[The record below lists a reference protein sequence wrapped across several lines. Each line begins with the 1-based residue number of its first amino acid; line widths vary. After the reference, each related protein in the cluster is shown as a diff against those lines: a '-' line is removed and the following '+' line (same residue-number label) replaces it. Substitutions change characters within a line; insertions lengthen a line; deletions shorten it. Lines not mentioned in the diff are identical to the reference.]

1 MTMVEIIAIITT
13 GILCVL
19 CVVCIIT
26 LIGSQRQ
33 AKANSKAIKDIE
45 NSLSSFG
52 DSIKAK
58 TDQLIDH
65 MDRQQVDELQT
76 QRLELLEQEVLRLSE
91 LEKKTKE
98 MESEQADIPD
108 ASSQVSAPDGI
119 YMPDEIEEAEIEEI
133 EEIDD
138 EIELDDI
145 FRELEAMG
153 AEEAEKPAELQQRQE
168 PEPDPPQQAVPAT
181 PVPQQAAPAPQQPAA
196 PPLQPQE
203 FTSDQLYA
211 QMEQLMREQIQL
223 QAAPPPPQPAPP
235 RQPQPA
241 PAPPEP
247 APEPTRYHQGYNIGR
262 SGKKYTAEE
271 LNMLIRE

>member
-1 MTMVEIIAIITT
+1 MTMIEIIAIITA

-19 CVVCIIT
+19 CVVCVIAV
-26 LIGSQRQ
+26 IGNQRQ

-45 NSLSSFG
+45 KSLSSFG

-76 QRLELLEQEVLRLSE
+76 QRLELLEQEVLRLTE
-91 LEKKTKE
+91 LEKTAAAAE
-98 MESEQADIPD
+98 AAPADVPD
-108 ASSQVSAPDGI
+108 APGAVSAPDGI
-119 YMPDEIEEAEIEEI
+119 YKPEEIYGLDEIEEI

-138 EIELDDI
+138 EIELDDL

-153 AEEAEKPAELQQRQE
+153 AGEDDGPAEEQQI
-168 PEPDPPQQAVPAT
+168 PEP
-181 PVPQQAAPAPQQPAA
+181 QPAA
-196 PPLQPQE
+196 PMKPPQPVPAAPSQPVQPQE
-203 FTSDQLYA
+203 PATDQMYA
-211 QMEQLMREQIQL
+211 QMEQLMREQIQM
-223 QAAPPPPQPAPP
+223 QPVPAAPQEPVQPV
-235 RQPQPA
+235 PA
-241 PAPPEP
+241 ALQ
-247 APEPTRYHQGYNIGR
+247 PTRYHQGYNIGR

>member
-76 QRLELLEQEVLRLSE
+76 QRLEFLEQEVLRLSE
-91 LEKKTKE
+91 LEKNAAAAETAP
-98 MESEQADIPD
+98 ADIPD
-108 ASSQVSAPDGI
+108 EAGTVSAPDGI
-119 YMPDEIEEAEIEEI
+119 YKPEELYGPDDIEE
-133 EEIDD
+133 
-138 EIELDDI
+138 
-145 FRELEAMG
+145 FNPQAMARG
-153 AEEAEKPAELQQRQE
+153 LLTDPTSQE
-168 PEPDPPQQAVPAT
+168 
-181 PVPQQAAPAPQQPAA
+181 
-196 PPLQPQE
+196 
-203 FTSDQLYA
+203 
-211 QMEQLMREQIQL
+211 
-223 QAAPPPPQPAPP
+223 
-235 RQPQPA
+235 
-241 PAPPEP
+241 
-247 APEPTRYHQGYNIGR
+247 
-262 SGKKYTAEE
+262 
-271 LNMLIRE
+271 

>member
-76 QRLELLEQEVLRLSE
+76 QRLDLLEQSVLRLSE
-91 LEKKTKE
+91 LERKAE
-98 MESEQADIPD
+98 AAEAAVSENADTVG
-108 ASSQVSAPDGI
+108 AVNTPDGI
-119 YMPDEIEEAEIEEI
+119 YDPDELYG
-133 EEIDD
+133 
-138 EIELDDI
+138 LDD
-145 FRELEAMG
+145 RR
-153 AEEAEKPAELQQRQE
+153 K
-168 PEPDPPQQAVPAT
+168 
-181 PVPQQAAPAPQQPAA
+181 
-196 PPLQPQE
+196 
-203 FTSDQLYA
+203 
-211 QMEQLMREQIQL
+211 
-223 QAAPPPPQPAPP
+223 
-235 RQPQPA
+235 
-241 PAPPEP
+241 
-247 APEPTRYHQGYNIGR
+247 GR
-262 SGKKYTAEE
+262 G
-271 LNMLIRE
+271 